1 MSEQHEHFVLVV
13 DVANRITRLGAFVE
27 NELVG
32 MGESSTPRHIT
43 TDEARTQIATFL
55 VRALGGTMPYGA
67 VLSSV
72 VPSHTDAWQN
82 ALAEVAKTRSLVVGP
97 GLKTGIRMRVES
109 PRDVGSD
116 RVANVVA
123 ARALHGAPVVVVSL
137 GTTTNLEVVDKT
149 GSFIGGAIAPGVMMG
164 LRSLND
170 VAARLPLVEPQAP
183 TSVVGKNT
191 REAIQSGVILGE
203 AARVDGLLNA
213 IASQTGQTMPVVL
226 TGHHAAIVAPLLQHE
241 VSVEEA
247 LTLRGLNLIWQANR

>member
-1 MSEQHEHFVLVV
+1 MSKQHERIVLVT
-13 DVANRITRLGAFVE
+13 DVANRVTRLGAFAE

-32 MGESSTPRHIT
+32 MGEFSTPRHIT
-43 TDEARTQIATFL
+43 TDEALMQIATFL
-55 VRALGGTMPYGA
+55 GRVIGDPAPYGA

-82 ALAEVAKTRSLVVGP
+82 ALAEVVATRSLVVGP
-97 GLKTGIRMRVES
+97 GLKTGVRMRVES

-123 ARALHGAPVVVVSL
+123 ARAMHGAPVVVVSL
-137 GTTTNLEVVDKT
+137 GTTTNLEVVDNT

-183 TSVVGKNT
+183 ASVVGKNT
-191 REAIQSGVILGE
+191 HEAIQSGVILGE
-203 AARVDGLLNA
+203 AARVDGLLDA
-213 IASQTGQTMPVVL
+213 IVAQTGHTTPVVL
-226 TGHHAAIVAPLLQHE
+226 TGHHAAIVAPLLRHE
-241 VSVEEA
+241 VLVDEA
-247 LTLRGLNLIWQANR
+247 LTLRGLNLIWHANH